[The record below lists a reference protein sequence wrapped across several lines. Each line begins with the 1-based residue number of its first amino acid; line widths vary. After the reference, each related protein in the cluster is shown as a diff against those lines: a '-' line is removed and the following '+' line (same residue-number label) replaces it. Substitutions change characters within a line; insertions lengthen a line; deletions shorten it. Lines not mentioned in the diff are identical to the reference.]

1 MERNT
6 ESAPR
11 FLKSGEASRIL
22 GLSPNTI
29 RAAIRNGKLPGIR
42 VGGSYLVEREGF
54 ERLLAEASPERHT
67 ATV

>member
-6 ESAPR
+6 STRTR
-11 FLKSGEASRIL
+11 FIKTGEASRIL

-29 RAAIRNGKLPGIR
+29 RTAIRSGDIPGIR
-42 VGGSYLVEREGF
+42 VGGSYLVEREGL